1 MVGSG
6 TNSGVPRIQHLAS
19 SSVQSPISPSTAELN
34 MKIASVKKVQCF
46 FFFAISLSFLLTLNV
61 LLGLGYAD
69 RHGTPRGRSKPSSES

>member
-46 FFFAISLSFLLTLNV
+46 FFLRNFLEFSVDVERFTRF
-61 LLGLGYAD
+61 GIC
-69 RHGTPRGRSKPSSES
+69 RPSWNTTGKIQTK